1 MQDES
6 FDSRDDASL
15 PVPVQVGLAAMRAR
29 GPSPEAVE
37 RLRAGLA
44 SATNR
49 VTLPVER
56 VRSGPLFDFATGA
69 ITATGTSRVGY
80 SQTGVDCPCI
90 ARTARNMM
98 FRSLWPAS
106 WGFTGGAAILE

>member
-37 RLRAGLA
+37 RLRAGLGLA
-44 SATNR
+44 GPSGLSSLLNR
-49 VTLPVER
+49 RLPILLLLPSNPR
-56 VRSGPLFDFATGA
+56 PHRLFC
-69 ITATGTSRVGY
+69 R
-80 SQTGVDCPCI
+80 CP
-90 ARTARNMM
+90 
-98 FRSLWPAS
+98 S
-106 WGFTGGAAILE
+106 